1 MGVKIKDLPV
11 DDRPIERMISNGA
24 KALTNE
30 ELLAIIIKTGTKNS
44 SSKELAGTILSKIKD
59 IKDVSNLRI
68 NNLITIK
75 GIGINKASTILASI
89 ELGSRLN
96 NNIKTI
102 NNTTFNNAN
111 TIYNY
116 YKNILKNEK
125 QEYFYVIYLNKKLK
139 IIDNKML
146 FKGTVDYSLV
156 HPREIFKEAYL
167 LSANYII
174 CIHNHPTGNTL
185 PSNDDFNITKNIKS
199 VGEILGVYLID
210 HIIIGTNNYYSFKEN
225 NDI

>member
-1 MGVKIKDLPV
+1 
-11 DDRPIERMISNGA
+11 
-24 KALTNE
+24 
-30 ELLAIIIKTGTKNS
+30 
-44 SSKELAGTILSKIKD
+44 
-59 IKDVSNLRI
+59 
-68 NNLITIK
+68 
-75 GIGINKASTILASI
+75 
-89 ELGSRLN
+89 
-96 NNIKTI
+96 
-102 NNTTFNNAN
+102 
-111 TIYNY
+111 
-116 YKNILKNEK
+116 
-125 QEYFYVIYLNKKLK
+125 
-139 IIDNKML
+139 ML
-146 FKGTVDYSLV
+146 FKGTVYYSLV

>member
-1 MGVKIKDLPV
+1 MIILRNIYKKYNDNYVLKNINIKFPEKGL
-11 DDRPIERMISNGA
+11 IM
-24 KALTNE
+24 
-30 ELLAIIIKTGTKNS
+30 LLGKSGSGKSTLLNIIGGIDTPTSGS
-44 SSKELAGTILSKIKD
+44 IFY
-59 IKDVSNLRI
+59 
-68 NNLITIK
+68 K
-75 GIGINKASTILASI
+75 GIEINKASTILASI
-89 ELGSRLN
+89 ELGSGLN